1 MSRAF
6 TKDEAPEAPLVVPPR
21 APLPEGV
28 PNYVTPAGL
37 AALRA
42 ERDALEAERAHLDTL
57 DQTDDT
63 VRRDRRLVAGK
74 LALLVARL
82 AQARVVDPSRQ
93 TPGVVRFGATVR
105 VDGAEGER
113 TVQVV
118 GVDEAAAAAGDD
130 PLRVAFTSPIARALT
145 GKGVGDTVRLQ
156 TPRGEETLVVRA
168 VDYPA

>member
-42 ERDALEAERAHLDTL
+42 EREALEAERAGIDAL
-57 DQTDDT
+57 DQQDDT

-74 LALLVARL
+74 LALLAARL
-82 AQARVVDPSRQ
+82 AQACVVEPARQ
-93 TPGVVRFGATVR
+93 APGVVRFGATVR
-105 VDGAEGER
+105 VESADGTR
-113 TVQVV
+113 TVRIV
-118 GVDEAAAAAGDD
+118 GVDEAAAGEASE
-130 PLRVAFTSPIARALT
+130 PLAVAFTSPIARALT
-145 GKGVGDTVRLQ
+145 GKREGDAATLVTPLGEEALTVREI
-156 TPRGEETLVVRA
+156 RYDA
-168 VDYPA
+168 